1 MSQNASLIL
10 TLQPNNPC
18 NTTITDQDDDG
29 KIIYEVYTRYE
40 PSTITFVKNAAGD
53 VIASWEWREFRSDI
67 ITLGGASP
75 TPVSSWL
82 KKSIVPFKDT
92 VTFEAHTGHKY
103 KWKGNG
109 PGLSFELYREDDKV
123 QPISRFQKPRRTADS
138 TYMPAQLIFD
148 ERGEEIRDLVVI
160 SFLVLE
166 KSRRE
171 REHSTMNRADVL
183 AQPALGAVG
192 STNYVL
198 RNGGT

>member
-18 NTTITDQDDDG
+18 NTTITDQEDG
-29 KIIYEVYTRYE
+29 GKTVYEVYTRYE
-40 PSTITFVKNAAGD
+40 PSTTTFVENAAGD
-53 VIASWEWREFRSDI
+53 VIASWKWREIRSDI

-82 KKSIVPFKDT
+82 KKSIVPLKDT
-92 VTFEAHTGHKY
+92 VTFEAHTGYKY

-109 PGLSFELYREDDKV
+109 PGLSFELYREDDKIH
-123 QPISRFQKPRRTADS
+123 PIARFQKPSRNAKS
-138 TYMPAQLIFD
+138 TQTPARLIFD

-166 KSRRE
+166 RSRRE
-171 REHSTMNRADVL
+171 TENSTAFIVQSMQNPL
-183 AQPALGAVG
+183 
-192 STNYVL
+192 
-198 RNGGT
+198 